1 MIEQQGHGEPSRLD
15 SPGRGEA
22 GRTEDPGRGEASRI
36 EGSSANRSTLRL
48 ASPLLSDVPWT
59 LQDVAWAT
67 LIFGFTFGS
76 LAVAMLVIRA
86 AQTNFAPESSRNVSG
101 VMLLILESALVF
113 PVWLFTVR
121 KYRIEWTQL
130 GFRSFN
136 WAFGCSM
143 ATLLLMGSFVVNAA
157 WAGLLSLFD
166 LQVQP
171 DILPVFGGGL
181 AGLTVAWL
189 AAGLVAPLVEE
200 TFFRGF
206 LLPALL
212 QRYRFWPSVLIDGLV
227 FAFIHFTPTAIVP
240 LFVLG
245 MLLCVLYRITN
256 SLWPSIILHATMNT
270 LAIFAAYAV
279 EISAIPALGN

>member
-1 MIEQQGHGEPSRLD
+1 MLTQRDRDEPVPLHNANGD
-15 SPGRGEA
+15 MAGGTESPYPPDRA
-22 GRTEDPGRGEASRI
+22 PRPA
-36 EGSSANRSTLRL
+36 L
-48 ASPLLSDVPWT
+48 PPLSDVPWN
-59 LQDVAWAT
+59 LRDVAWAT
-67 LIFGFTFGS
+67 VTFGFIFGSF
-76 LAVAMLVIRA
+76 AVAMLVIRVM
-86 AQTNFAPESSRNVSG
+86 QTTFAPEGNRYLNG
-101 VMLLILESALVF
+101 VLLLTLESALIV

-121 KYRIEWTQL
+121 KYRIGWTQL

-136 WAFGCSM
+136 WAFGCS
-143 ATLLLMGSFVVNAA
+143 AVAFLLMGSFAVNAA
-157 WAGLLSLFD
+157 WAGLLSMFD

-212 QRYRFWPSVLIDGLV
+212 QRYRFWASAVIDSLV
-227 FAFIHFTPTAIVP
+227 FAFIHFTPTAVVP

-245 MLLCVLYRITN
+245 ILLCILYRITN
-256 SLWPSIILHATMNT
+256 SLWPTIILHATMNT
-270 LAIFAAYAV
+270 LAVFAAYAV
-279 EISAIPALGN
+279 EMGVIPAPSS